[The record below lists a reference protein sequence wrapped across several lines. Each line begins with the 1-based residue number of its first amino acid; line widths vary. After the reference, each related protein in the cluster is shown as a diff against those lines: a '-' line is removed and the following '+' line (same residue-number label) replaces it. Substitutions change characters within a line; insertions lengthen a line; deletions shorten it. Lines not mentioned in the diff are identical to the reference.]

1 MDGDNEKRNK
11 DIRTAQSDLQ
21 LNKPPISQT
30 IPDLQPKIVI
40 NSNPNFNLKIK
51 TFNAISP
58 QKQKVEATPQNTILD
73 ETGSINFTFKLNPEK
88 IKRPDLKEE
97 VFKKRQILRSN
108 NMHSYFEKNMIEEN
122 PFSIKKDNI
131 KSNISINRNIENIIL
146 KKPKEELNTISF
158 FTPADTL
165 KPTINIFDKKLN
177 TDFKKFKNFRNTN
190 IKELTKKSQSLEIDV
205 ANPLSSYPISNSFN
219 SNVYSTENN
228 NVFSNNNYNLN
239 DIEEENINVSH
250 SKIIKNI
257 IPDTSSFT
265 PIHINYVIDDDTN
278 LIIYKCQVTNEINQ
292 KINDIYGYLINKGL
306 FDIAPNLL
314 DTRIYSVTKNPIAVI
329 DIYPDQIFNY
339 FNYRDSL
346 IKQFPKYFDQEK
358 ELQLIAQGDPR
369 FILTGNIK
377 HDSKPFFCIYCDN
390 WISYSLIE
398 KHLKDHHENITHES
412 NEFFYEKFKEL
423 SAFYRDF
430 YVSLLRIENTWLD
443 IIKHVSNHR
452 QDYQNFLYSPTYCAY
467 KYYENQYNKYI
478 NLLSN
483 LPKSEVLNASFIS
496 DDLFKILQLAN
507 ENKNKIRLSLP

>member
-165 KPTINIFDKKLN
+165 KPTIKSHKLFSSNYSINNNNDKMKNINIFDKKLN

-346 IKQFPKYFDQEK
+346 I
-358 ELQLIAQGDPR
+358 
-369 FILTGNIK
+369 NIV
-377 HDSKPFFCIYCDN
+377 FTI
-390 WISYSLIE
+390 
-398 KHLKDHHENITHES
+398 
-412 NEFFYEKFKEL
+412 
-423 SAFYRDF
+423 
-430 YVSLLRIENTWLD
+430 
-443 IIKHVSNHR
+443 
-452 QDYQNFLYSPTYCAY
+452 
-467 KYYENQYNKYI
+467 
-478 NLLSN
+478 
-483 LPKSEVLNASFIS
+483 
-496 DDLFKILQLAN
+496 DLFYIFYY
-507 ENKNKIRLSLP
+507 